1 MDLSFCNQCD
11 MKLDFYVSDE
21 DSKLYRGC
29 KVCGN
34 KVEHTGTTC
43 IYNNDYEIDLSKV
56 INQNRYLE
64 EDITLPTI
72 INNQNIK
79 CPNKECISVK
89 EKKPSEILYIKYDH
103 EALKFSYICKACKQT
118 WVNQ

>member
-43 IYNNDYEIDLSKV
+43 IYNNDYEIDLS
-56 INQNRYLE
+56 
-64 EDITLPTI
+64 
-72 INNQNIK
+72 
-79 CPNKECISVK
+79 
-89 EKKPSEILYIKYDH
+89 
-103 EALKFSYICKACKQT
+103 IC
-118 WVNQ
+118 